1 MEASLA
7 NAGFNTVKP
16 ELVPFHRETTI
27 TLALLNRWFDNT
39 PLSFK
44 SRLLNHLDEAT
55 VNLLFKALQENL
67 VNRKVIWGSQVAFLT
82 GTKP

>member
-27 TLALLNRWFDNT
+27 TLTLLNRWFDNT

-55 VNLLFKALQENL
+55 VNLLFRLSRKTWST
-67 VNRKVIWGSQVAFLT
+67 RKVIW
-82 GTKP
+82 